1 MLFNREHV
9 TYMYVKIV
17 SDYLFLFSTKVLFLY
32 AYRYGETYIY
42 IKGHIFLPLLIL
54 VNFN

>member
-17 SDYLFLFSTKVLFLY
+17 SDYLFLFSTKVLFFY